1 MSNFPQRVR
10 DNILPL
16 SENEAVADAFNEWV
30 FAEETVDHEQCIEV
44 CQLCEQE
51 DLRYHFLIENE
62 LNGNQLWVGSQCI
75 LRFEVGV
82 LEQGRKL
89 SPKDAKKKLNR
100 IYQQMRFDACIKALE
115 RVVATERNDILTNA
129 WAYYRNHGHLTPKY
143 AFVVLWRLQVNKI
156 DHSPTFFKVTLKT
169 AHHKIH
175 LAEMALSR
183 VHLIWPALTSGQRV
197 IAQRLGHT
205 PPPVQDTVIS
215 C

>member
-16 SENEAVADAFNEWV
+16 SENETVADAFDEWV
-30 FAEETVDHEQCIEV
+30 FAEETIDHEECVEI

-75 LRFEVGV
+75 LRFDVGV
-82 LEQGRKL
+82 FEQGRKL

-100 IYQQMRFDACIKALE
+100 IYQRMRFEVCIKAIE
-115 RVVATERNDILTNA
+115 RVVAKENNEILTNA
-129 WAYYRNHGHLTPKY
+129 WAYYRKNGYLTPRY
-143 AFVVLWRLQVNKI
+143 AFVVLWRLQEHKI
-156 DHSPTFFKVTLKT
+156 DHSPTFFKITLKT
-169 AHHKIH
+169 ARQKAN

-183 VHLIWPALTSGQRV
+183 VHLIWPALTSGQRL
-197 IAQRLGHT
+197 IAQRFGHT
-205 PPPVQDTVIS
+205 PPPAKDTVAP

>member
-16 SENEAVADAFNEWV
+16 SENETVTEAFDEWV
-30 FAEETVDHEQCIEV
+30 FAEETIDHEQPVEV

-82 LEQGRKL
+82 FEGGRKL
-89 SPKDAKKKLNR
+89 SPKDAKRKLNQ
-100 IYQQMRFDACIKALE
+100 IYQRMRFDACIKALE
-115 RVVATERNDILTNA
+115 RVVATENNEILTNA
-129 WAYYRNHGHLTPKY
+129 WAYYRKNGNLTPKY
-143 AFVVLWRLQVNKI
+143 AFVVLWRLQVHKI
-156 DHSPTFFKVTLKT
+156 DHSPTFFKISLK
-169 AHHKIH
+169 AARHKAN
-175 LAEMALSR
+175 LADMDPSR

-197 IAQRLGHT
+197 IAQKFGHT
-205 PPPVQDTVIS
+205 PPPERATNAS
-215 C
+215 S